1 MDPVASLGISVAY
14 IVMGVV
20 LLIVAKLV
28 KDILTPYRIDEELTG
43 KDNLAL
49 GLTMTGYFAGVIIIF
64 LGAVAGPDLM
74 EDPDPG
80 QVVEAMFVDV
90 LYALVGIVAL
100 NVGRWVVDKLI
111 LRRFSTVKEIIED
124 RNAGTGAVECGCYI
138 ATALVIAGAIH
149 GEGGGPHTAVAFFVL
164 GQVVLIAFAAFY
176 QWITKYDVHEE
187 IEKDNVAA
195 GVALGFSMVAMGIVV
210 LKGVAGDWI
219 GWGENLLWFAV
230 YVGIGFVLLMVL
242 RKVTDVLFLP
252 KSPIHHEIAVDRNLN
267 AAWIEGVVATGI
279 AAMVYVLL

>member
-1 MDPVASLGISVAY
+1 MGPITTLGIGIAY
-14 IVMGVV
+14 IVLGVV

-64 LGAVAGPDLM
+64 IGAVAGPDLL
-74 EDPDPG
+74 EDATPG
-80 QVVEAMFVDV
+80 EVVEAMFVDV
-90 LYALVGIVAL
+90 LYALAGIVAL

-111 LRRFSTVKEIIED
+111 LRQFSTIKEIIQD

-149 GEGGGPHTAVAFFVL
+149 GEGGGPDTAAAFFVL
-164 GQVVLIAFAAFY
+164 GQVVLILFALFY
-176 QWITKYDVHEE
+176 QWITKYDIHAE
-187 IEKDNVAA
+187 IERDNVAA
-195 GVALGFSMVAMGIVV
+195 GVALGFSMVAMGIIV

-219 GWGENLLWFAV
+219 DWTENLLWFAI